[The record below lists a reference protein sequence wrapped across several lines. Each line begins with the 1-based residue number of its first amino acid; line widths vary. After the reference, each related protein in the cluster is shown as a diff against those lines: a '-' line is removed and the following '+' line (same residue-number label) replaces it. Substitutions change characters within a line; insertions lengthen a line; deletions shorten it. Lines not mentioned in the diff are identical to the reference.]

1 MTQIKLTVVIPVY
14 NEKDSIRSTINAI
27 HSALKGFGPGY
38 EIICVNDSSDDGSER
53 ILAKLQHEGQIRL
66 INHFEN
72 RGYGASLKSGIRAAH
87 GDWIMITD
95 SDGTYPIEMMP
106 ALLSEKHKYD
116 MVVGSRTGKKVS
128 IPLMRRP
135 VKFLLNRFSSY
146 LAGKDIP
153 DLNSGLRV
161 FDKDIILKYH
171 GLFPERFS
179 FTSTLTMICATKGYS
194 TLFLPIDYMKRKGK
208 STIHPIKDTYRFFT
222 LLFKLSM
229 YFNPLKVFVPL
240 SFVCF
245 VFSVVRAVR
254 DLMVTAD
261 QHVGNFAVGL
271 FFLAIQI
278 FFFGLIA
285 EIISK
290 K

>member
-1 MTQIKLTVVIPVY
+1 MTQIKLTVIIPVY
-14 NEKDSIRSTINAI
+14 NEKDSIKGTVHSI
-27 HSALKGFGPGY
+27 HSALKGFGSGY
-38 EIICVNDSSDDGSER
+38 EIICVNDASGDGSGR
-53 ILAKLQHEGQIRL
+53 ILDKLQHEGQIIL
-66 INHFEN
+66 INHVEN
-72 RGYGASLKSGIRAAH
+72 RGYGAALKSGILAAH

-95 SDGTYPIEMMP
+95 SDGTYPLDMMP
-106 ALLSEKHKYD
+106 ALLSEKDKYA

-128 IPLMRRP
+128 IPLLRRP
-135 VKFLLNRFSSY
+135 VKFILNKFSSY
-146 LAGKDIP
+146 LAGKKIP

-161 FDKDIILKYH
+161 FDKEIVLKYL

-194 TLFLPIDYMKRKGK
+194 TLFMPIDYMKRKGK

-222 LLFKLSM
+222 LLFRLSM

-240 SFVCF
+240 SFVCLA
-245 VFSVVRAVR
+245 FSVLRAVR
-254 DLMVTAD
+254 DLMVTSD

-271 FFLAIQI
+271 FFLSIQI
-278 FFFGLIA
+278 FFFGLLA